1 MKLRGFLNRFS
12 GEIKTRPVGQLSK
25 SHVHL
30 TFGCVSP
37 EGAINFGGI
46 TRNCEGPYYFGVP
59 QHPFNRFKHLPFV
72 RCRSCTCTVLEETH
86 VLEQRGAHFLLREIG
101 CSSACCHSWR
111 KGTILVC
118 TTGNFHM
125 EPENQHVEKQDH
137 LPDFYSWV
145 PCSMYLYM
153 KKVQVTKLWKLIEL
167 RPWTKGTPS
176 WTSIQHKMVCMKTL
190 KWQIAEALS
199 FWIINIHT
207 PRSINSFKALQLI
220 DVCPATC
227 YIKFEGTPTT

>member
-1 MKLRGFLNRFS
+1 MTLDFCFNLASCKFLTNKLRREASWIFESLFWRK
-12 GEIKTRPVGQLSK
+12 IRPVGPL
-25 SHVHL
+25 
-30 TFGCVSP
+30 SP

-46 TRNCEGPYYFGVP
+46 TRNCEGPYFGVP
-59 QHPFNRFKHLPFV
+59 HHHFNRFRHPPFV

-101 CSSACCHSWR
+101 YSSACCHSWR
-111 KGTILVC
+111 KGTILVWIF
-118 TTGNFHM
+118 TWNLRISTWKSKIIYQTFI
-125 EPENQHVEKQDH
+125 Q
-137 LPDFYSWV
+137 
-145 PCSMYLYM
+145 CSMYLYT
-153 KKVQVTKLWKLIEL
+153 KQVQVTKLWKLNEP

-227 YIKFEGTPTT
+227 YIKFEGTPTM